1 MSSQGTHISWFI
13 ALSAAIHAAVLLTD
27 NRPET
32 RIGPAGRMVHVSMS
46 YRADVTEPAN
56 HAVNPAEGTRTSRD
70 QPQVTTN
77 RPSPARAVR
86 HKVSRRHDKPPQ
98 ETTATQPVT
107 TRQAGDDAPTPAQPA
122 PAAAGMDTT
131 RQTAR
136 DQLHN
141 SILRLVSSRFNYP
154 LLARRK
160 GWQGVVKLQVHIE
173 SDGRIS
179 RLQVEQTSGYP
190 VLDRAALQS
199 LQLASVP
206 DAEQWM
212 QGQAIDIIIPVEY
225 RLVGG

>member
-1 MSSQGTHISWFI
+1 MSRQGTHIAWFI
-13 ALSAAIHAAVLLTD
+13 ALSAAIHAAVLLEG
-27 NRPET
+27 NRSET
-32 RIGPAGRMVHVSMS
+32 RIGTAERTVHVSMS
-46 YRADVTEPAN
+46 YLAGLAGPTSR
-56 HAVNPAEGTRTSRD
+56 AVNPAGSTRTPREQPHETTSR
-70 QPQVTTN
+70 PT
-77 RPSPARAVR
+77 PARSARKKVTR
-86 HKVSRRHDKPPQ
+86 HNDNESRQTAMSPPLMAQ
-98 ETTATQPVT
+98 
-107 TRQAGDDAPTPAQPA
+107 QAGDAPSPGQSA
-122 PAAAGMDTT
+122 PVTSMNNA
-131 RQTAR
+131 RQTAEE
-136 DQLHN
+136 QLHK

-179 RLQVEQTSGYP
+179 RLHVEQTSGYP

>member
-1 MSSQGTHISWFI
+1 MSRQGTHIAWFI
-13 ALSAAIHAAVLLTD
+13 ALSAAIHAAVLLTG
-27 NRPET
+27 NRPDT

-46 YRADVTEPAN
+46 YRTDVAGPPAQ
-56 HAVNPAEGTRTSRD
+56 AVNPVGRERTSRD
-70 QPQVTTN
+70 QPHVTTN
-77 RPSPARAVR
+77 RPSPVRSAR
-86 HKVSRRHDKPPQ
+86 KESSRRHDNPSH

-107 TRQAGDDAPTPAQPA
+107 TPQAENTPAKGQSS
-122 PAAAGMDTT
+122 PAAAGMETA
-131 RQTAR
+131 RQTAEEK
-136 DQLHN
+136 LHN

-173 SDGRIS
+173 SNGRIS
-179 RLQVEQTSGYP
+179 RLHVEQTSGYP

>member
-1 MSSQGTHISWFI
+1 MSRQGTRIAWFI
-13 ALSAAIHAAVLLTD
+13 ALSAAIHAAVLLVG
-27 NRPET
+27 NRPDT
-32 RIGPAGRMVHVSMS
+32 RIAPAGRVVHVSMS
-46 YRADVTEPAN
+46 YRAGVDGPPAP
-56 HAVNPAEGTRTSRD
+56 AVNPAGGARTSRD
-70 QPQVTTN
+70 QPYVTTH
-77 RPSPARAVR
+77 RPSPVRAARKA
-86 HKVSRRHDKPPQ
+86 VSRVHDHPSH

-107 TRQAGDDAPTPAQPA
+107 TRQAENTPAPGDSS
-122 PAAAGMDTT
+122 PAAAVMETD

-136 DQLHN
+136 EQLHN
-141 SILRLVSSRFNYP
+141 SILRLVSSRFDYP

-179 RLQVEQTSGYP
+179 RLHVEQTSGYP

-206 DAEQWM
+206 DAEKWM

-225 RLVGG
+225 RLVEG

>member
-1 MSSQGTHISWFI
+1 MSRQCTHIAWFI
-13 ALSAAIHAAVLLTD
+13 ALSAAIHAAALLVG
-27 NRPET
+27 NRSET
-32 RIGPAGRMVHVSMS
+32 RIGTAERTVHVSMS
-46 YRADVTEPAN
+46 YLAGLAGPASP
-56 HAVNPAEGTRTSRD
+56 AANPAASTRDTREQLHETTSR
-70 QPQVTTN
+70 PTAPRAAGKKVTRHNDSPPPHTDMSPPLMTQQAGN
-77 RPSPARAVR
+77 APSPGQ
-86 HKVSRRHDKPPQ
+86 S
-98 ETTATQPVT
+98 
-107 TRQAGDDAPTPAQPA
+107 A
-122 PAAAGMDTT
+122 PATSMKNA
-131 RQTAR
+131 RQTAEE
-136 DQLHN
+136 QLHK

-179 RLQVEQTSGYP
+179 RLHVEQTSGYP

>member
-1 MSSQGTHISWFI
+1 MSTQGTHIAWFI
-13 ALSAAIHAAVLLTD
+13 ALSAAIHAAVLLTG

-46 YRADVTEPAN
+46 YRTDVAGPPAR
-56 HAVNPAEGTRTSRD
+56 AVNPVGRERTSRD

-77 RPSPARAVR
+77 RPSPVRAVR
-86 HKVSRRHDKPPQ
+86 HKVRRRHDKPPQ

-107 TRQAGDDAPTPAQPA
+107 TRQAGDAPTPAQPA
-122 PAAAGMDTT
+122 PAATGMDTT

-136 DQLHN
+136 EQLHN

-179 RLQVEQTSGYP
+179 RLHVEQTSGYP

>member
-1 MSSQGTHISWFI
+1 MSSQGTHIAWFI
-13 ALSAAIHAAVLLTD
+13 ALSVAIHAAVLLTG

-70 QPQVTTN
+70 QPHVTTN
-77 RPSPARAVR
+77 RPSPVRALR
-86 HKVSRRHDKPPQ
+86 NKVSRRHDNPPQ
-98 ETTATQPVT
+98 ETTTTQPVT
-107 TRQAGDDAPTPAQPA
+107 TRQVGDAPTPEQSA
-122 PAAAGMDTT
+122 PAATGMETA
-131 RQTAR
+131 RQTAEER
-136 DQLHN
+136 LHK

-179 RLQVEQTSGYP
+179 RLHVEQTSGYP

>member
-1 MSSQGTHISWFI
+1 MSSQGTHIAWFI
-13 ALSAAIHAAVLLTD
+13 TLSVAIHAAVLLVG
-27 NRPET
+27 NRPEP
-32 RIGPAGRMVHVSMS
+32 RIAPAGRMVHVSMS
-46 YRADVTEPAN
+46 YRAGVSGPAVP
-56 HAVNPAEGTRTSRD
+56 AVNHTGRTRTSRE
-70 QPQVTTN
+70 QPQVTSN
-77 RPSPARAVR
+77 RPSPVSAARKKASR
-86 HKVSRRHDKPPQ
+86 HPDNPPH
-98 ETTATQPVT
+98 ETTATLPVT
-107 TRQAGDDAPTPAQPA
+107 TRQAENTPAPGLSS
-122 PAAAGMDTT
+122 PAATGMETA

-136 DQLHN
+136 EQLHD

-179 RLQVEQTSGYP
+179 RLHVEQTSGYP

-206 DAEQWM
+206 DAEKWM

>member
-1 MSSQGTHISWFI
+1 
-13 ALSAAIHAAVLLTD
+13 
-27 NRPET
+27 
-32 RIGPAGRMVHVSMS
+32 
-46 YRADVTEPAN
+46 
-56 HAVNPAEGTRTSRD
+56 
-70 QPQVTTN
+70 
-77 RPSPARAVR
+77 
-86 HKVSRRHDKPPQ
+86 
-98 ETTATQPVT
+98 
-107 TRQAGDDAPTPAQPA
+107 
-122 PAAAGMDTT
+122 MDTT

-136 DQLHN
+136 EQLHN

>member
-1 MSSQGTHISWFI
+1 MSSQGTHIAWFI
-13 ALSAAIHAAVLLTD
+13 ALSAAIHTAVLLTG
-27 NRPET
+27 NRHET
-32 RIGPAGRMVHVSMS
+32 RIGPEGRMVHVSMS
-46 YRADVTEPAN
+46 YRTDVTEPAN
-56 HAVNPAEGTRTSRD
+56 HALSPAEGTRTSRD

-77 RPSPARAVR
+77 RPSPVRAVR

-98 ETTATQPVT
+98 ETTATQPET
-107 TRQAGDDAPTPAQPA
+107 TRQAGDAPTPAQPA
-122 PAAAGMDTT
+122 PAATGVETT

-136 DQLHN
+136 EQLHN

-190 VLDRAALQS
+190 LLDRAALQS

>member
-1 MSSQGTHISWFI
+1 MNSEGMRIAWFI
-13 ALSAAIHAAVLLTD
+13 ALSAAIHAAVLLVG
-27 NRPET
+27 NRPDT
-32 RIGPAGRMVHVSMS
+32 RIAPAGRMVHVSMS
-46 YRADVTEPAN
+46 YRAGVVGPAVP
-56 HAVNPAEGTRTSRD
+56 AVNPAGRERTTRD
-70 QPQVTTN
+70 QPHVTTN
-77 RPSPARAVR
+77 RPSPFRAAR
-86 HKVSRRHDKPPQ
+86 KEVSRHRDHPPH

-107 TRQAGDDAPTPAQPA
+107 TPQAENTPAPGQSS
-122 PAAAGMDTT
+122 PAATGMETA
-131 RQTAR
+131 RQTAEEK
-136 DQLHN
+136 LHN

-179 RLQVEQTSGYP
+179 RLHVEQTSGYP

>member
-1 MSSQGTHISWFI
+1 MNSQDTHIAWFI
-13 ALSAAIHAAVLLTD
+13 ALSVAIHAAALLVG
-27 NRPET
+27 NRPDT
-32 RIGPAGRMVHVSMS
+32 RIAPAGQLLHVSMN
-46 YRADVTEPAN
+46 YRAGVAGPAAQ
-56 HAVNPAEGTRTSRD
+56 AVSPAVHERTSRD
-70 QPQVTTN
+70 QPHVTTN
-77 RPSPARAVR
+77 RSSSVSTAR
-86 HKVSRRHDKPPQ
+86 KEVSRRHHNPPH

-107 TRQAGDDAPTPAQPA
+107 TRQAENTPAPGQSS
-122 PAAAGMDTT
+122 PAAAGMETD

-136 DQLHN
+136 EQLHN
-141 SILRLVSSRFNYP
+141 SILRLLSSRLNYP

-179 RLQVEQTSGYP
+179 RLHVEQTSGYP

-206 DAEQWM
+206 DAAQWM

>member
-1 MSSQGTHISWFI
+1 MSRQDTRIAWFI
-13 ALSAAIHAAVLLTD
+13 ALSAAIHAAVLLVD
-27 NRPET
+27 NRTDT
-32 RIGPAGRMVHVSMS
+32 RIAPAGRTVHVSMS
-46 YRADVTEPAN
+46 YRAGNVGPA
-56 HAVNPAEGTRTSRD
+56 APVVNPAGRERISRER
-70 QPQVTTN
+70 PQVATN
-77 RPSPARAVR
+77 RPAPVRVARKKAN
-86 HKVSRRHDKPPQ
+86 RRLDTPPH

-107 TRQAGDDAPTPAQPA
+107 TRQTEETPAPGQSP
-122 PAAAGMDTT
+122 PAATGMETA
-131 RQTAR
+131 RQTAEEH
-136 DQLHN
+136 LHN

-179 RLQVEQTSGYP
+179 RLHVEQTSGYP

-199 LQLASVP
+199 LQLASIP

>member
-1 MSSQGTHISWFI
+1 MSRQGARIAWFI
-13 ALSAAIHAAVLLTD
+13 ALSAAIHAAVLLVG
-27 NRPET
+27 NRPDT
-32 RIGPAGRMVHVSMS
+32 RIAPAGQTVHVSMN
-46 YRADVTEPAN
+46 YRADAAGPPAP
-56 HAVNPAEGTRTSRD
+56 AVNPAGRERTSRD
-70 QPQVTTN
+70 QPHVTTN
-77 RPSPARAVR
+77 RPSPVRAAR
-86 HKVSRRHDKPPQ
+86 KELSRRHDHTQQ

-107 TRQAGDDAPTPAQPA
+107 TRQAENTPAREQSS
-122 PAAAGMDTT
+122 PAAAGMETA

-136 DQLHN
+136 EQLHN

-179 RLQVEQTSGYP
+179 RLHVEQTSGYP

-206 DAEQWM
+206 DAEKWM